1 MPALTLHVPKANLSK
16 LMERVEKG
24 EEIVIIRDGRPV
36 PRLLPIDL
44 PAYVRR
50 RRAFGILKGKL
61 QLPDSF
67 FAPLTDAELK
77 AWDRG

>member
-1 MPALTLHVPKANLSK
+1 MADQSRGSFQSTCPHTSAV
-16 LMERVEKG
+16 
-24 EEIVIIRDGRPV
+24 
-36 PRLLPIDL
+36 
-44 PAYVRR
+44 
-50 RRAFGILKGKL
+50 RAFGILKGKL

>member
-1 MPALTLHVPKANLSK
+1 MADQSRGSFQST
-16 LMERVEKG
+16 R
-24 EEIVIIRDGRPV
+24 
-36 PRLLPIDL
+36 